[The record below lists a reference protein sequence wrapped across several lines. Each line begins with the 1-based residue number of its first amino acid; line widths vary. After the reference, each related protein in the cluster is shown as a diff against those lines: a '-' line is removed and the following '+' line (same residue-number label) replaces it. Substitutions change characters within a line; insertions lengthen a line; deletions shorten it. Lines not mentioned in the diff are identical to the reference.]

1 MSYNRKKNAPE
12 WFYANVYK
20 DERIQPKAWTPPEKL
35 PSMLRTA
42 RSLENKPGLQ
52 WQSRESVFLKQAK
65 LLATY
70 EDDYVFSGDVVR
82 YYPTYESLSDREL
95 RGYFSWRSKLRRG
108 EIRKTSL
115 SFVFLHIYE
124 LINQIGVGSPEE
136 GYEKLSALRRD
147 YGAVDDSILP
157 YLDRW
162 MVHYVVYYGLA
173 PHLLDDLPRVRFDRS
188 IRLLEHMEGQT
199 IPQIMEAV
207 TTLSPKWLARSK
219 FYASNKEDMDAVTV
233 RVLKRVVKHYDRC
246 KRGFGEQFFGP
257 LGSYEVRLF
266 DTAVF
271 CDPLSRRIYEYTIDE
286 QCIYRCRNGHWT
298 VTQHAL
304 PPKPNTKLGDI
315 LKTID
320 AQMREA
326 TGYGHPI
333 RTDLETKWLLK
344 TIREEIDTLL
354 QEKIAAEKKKLKL
367 DLSQLDKIR
376 REAAVTREKLTV
388 DEKDNE
394 PDEDETDDP
403 PEFLPLFPGEEP
415 PQSRTDD
422 DASDAENT
430 VAIPSDCPLEET
442 EYRLMRCLL
451 YGEDIRWIR
460 TEGHILSVLLDSI
473 NDKLYDVF
481 LDTVLEDGPSLVT
494 DYIEDLKEMIKP

>member
-1 MSYNRKKNAPE
+1 MSFDRKKNTAE

-20 DERIQPKAWTPPEKL
+20 DERIQPRAWAPPEKL

-42 RSLENKPGLQ
+42 RSLENKPGLH

-65 LLATY
+65 LLASY

-108 EIRKTSL
+108 EILKTSL

-124 LINQIGVGSPEE
+124 LINQIGVGSAEE
-136 GYEKLSALRRD
+136 GYEKLMSLRRD

-173 PHLLDDLPRVRFDRS
+173 THLLEELPRVRFDRS
-188 IRLLEHMEGQT
+188 IQLLENMEGHT
-199 IPQIMEAV
+199 VPQIMEAV
-207 TTLSPKWLARSK
+207 TTLSPKWLGRSK

-233 RVLKRVVKHYDRC
+233 RVLKRVIKHYDGC

-257 LGSYEVRLF
+257 LGTYEMRLF

-271 CDPLSRRIYEYTIDE
+271 CDPLDRRIYEYKVDDR
-286 QCIYRCRNGHWT
+286 CVYRCRNGHWT

-304 PPKPNTKLGDI
+304 PPKPNAKLGDI
-315 LKTID
+315 LKTVD

-333 RTDLETKWLLK
+333 RTELETKWLLK
-344 TIREEIDTLL
+344 IIQEEVEALL
-354 QEKIAAEKKKLKL
+354 EEKKAAEKKKLKL
-367 DLSQLDKIR
+367 DFSQLDKIR
-376 REAAVTREKLTV
+376 RDAAVTQEKLTV
-388 DEKDNE
+388 EE
-394 PDEDETDDP
+394 ETDPEETEDDDA

-415 PQSRTDD
+415 PQSK
-422 DASDAENT
+422 AVPECSAEP
-430 VAIPSDCPLEET
+430 AAPIPADCPLADA
-442 EYRLMRCLL
+442 EYRLLRDLL
-451 YGEDIRWIR
+451 YDGDIRWVQ

-481 LDTVLEDGPSLVT
+481 LDTVLEDGPSLVE
-494 DYIEDLKEMIKP
+494 DYIDELKEMVKP